1 MDLSTLS
8 DEDLRKKLISA
19 GMTNVGPVTGT
30 TRRQYEK
37 KLQRLMSGGSSTT
50 SPQQGTARR
59 SPART
64 RDSNID
70 ESAHVLVNGRDYDD
84 EDDDEG
90 MEGEE
95 SHMYDDSYGQRTTND
110 GRMYPDLSS
119 NVSQTIGAMRY
130 RGVGGVLESPSGA
143 SRRYVTM
150 KNDRPMRDP
159 SRWHGWPRYIVIG
172 MFLLFLVVFVYM
184 LTMRAVYEWG
194 ATMEESSN
202 DSGKFE

>member
-8 DEDLRKKLISA
+8 DDDLRKKLISA

-50 SPQQGTARR
+50 SPQQGNARR

-84 EDDDEG
+84 EDEG

-95 SHMYDDSYGQRTTND
+95 SHMYDDSFGPRTTNE
-110 GRMYPDLSS
+110 GHMYPDLTSD
-119 NVSQTIGAMRY
+119 VSQTIGAMRY
-130 RGVGGVLESPSGA
+130 RGAGGVLESSSGA
-143 SRRYVTM
+143 PRRHVAM
-150 KNDRPMRDP
+150 KRDRPMRDP
-159 SRWHGWPRYIVIG
+159 SRWHGWPRYIMIG

-194 ATMEESSN
+194 ATMEEVEH
-202 DSGKFE
+202 SGKFE